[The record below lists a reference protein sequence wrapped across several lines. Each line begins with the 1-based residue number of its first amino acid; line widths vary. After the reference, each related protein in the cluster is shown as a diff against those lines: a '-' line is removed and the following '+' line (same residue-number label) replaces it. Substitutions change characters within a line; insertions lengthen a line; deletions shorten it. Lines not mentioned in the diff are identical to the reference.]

1 MPNIIITGATRGIGF
16 GMASEFMKRGCNVFI
31 TGRDPKRLIDALV
44 RLNRINKKVTAEG
57 IISDAGTYKNMETL
71 WNKAAKAFGTIDI
84 WVNNAGIPQDQEA
97 VWNLDPVQMESL
109 VKTNILGMMYGTRTA
124 ISHMIRQGH
133 GAVYNMEGLGSNR
146 MIIKD
151 NVLYG
156 TSKAALTYFT
166 AGAVKEAKGSPVIVG
181 FLSPGMVVT
190 DFLKSSKPEGHPE
203 SAIRIFNLLADKVET
218 VTPFL
223 VNGMLENKKHG
234 RRIAWL
240 TTGKMIRRFM
250 FGWITG
256 RKVME

>member
-1 MPNIIITGATRGIGF
+1 
-16 GMASEFMKRGCNVFI
+16 
-31 TGRDPKRLIDALV
+31 
-44 RLNRINKKVTAEG
+44 
-57 IISDAGTYKNMETL
+57 
-71 WNKAAKAFGTIDI
+71 
-84 WVNNAGIPQDQEA
+84 
-97 VWNLDPVQMESL
+97 
-109 VKTNILGMMYGTRTA
+109 MYGTSIAVSR
-124 ISHMIRQGH
+124 MIKQGH

-166 AGAVKEAKGSPVIVG
+166 AGAVKEAKGSPVIIG

-190 DFLKSSKPEGHPE
+190 DFLKSSKPEGHPK

-223 VNGMLENKKHG
+223 VDGMLKNRKHG

-256 RKVME
+256 RKVMEL

>member
-1 MPNIIITGATRGIGF
+1 MPNIIITGATRGIGY
-16 GMASEFMKRGCNVFI
+16 GMAAEFIKRDCNVFI
-31 TGRDPKRLIDALV
+31 TGRDPKRLKDALA
-44 RLNRINKKVTAEG
+44 RLNKINKAYKAEG
-57 IISDAGTYKNMETL
+57 ITSDSGNPKDMEIL
-71 WNKAAKAFGTIDI
+71 WNKAIKSYGKIDI
-84 WVNNAGIPQDQEA
+84 WINNSGIPQNQEF
-97 VWNLDPVQMESL
+97 VWKLDPGQMEAL
-109 VKTNILGMMYGTRTA
+109 VRTNILGMMYGTRTA
-124 ISHMIRQGH
+124 VSHMIRQGH

-146 MIIKD
+146 MIIKE

-166 AGAVKEAKGSPVIVG
+166 AGAVKEAKGGPVIIG

-190 DFLKSSKPEGHPE
+190 DFLKSSKPEGHPK
-203 SAIRIFNLLADKVET
+203 SAVRIFNLLADKVET

-223 VNGMLENKKHG
+223 VEGMLANKKHG

-256 RKVME
+256 RKVMP